1 MQNGHQTLDAS
12 LEFLGHW
19 SFKFGY
25 CLEFGYWDLG
35 F

>member
-1 MQNGHQTLDAS
+1 MQNGHQTIDNS
-12 LEFLGHW
+12 QECLGHW
-19 SFKFGY
+19 NFEFGY